1 MRSIHHVALRVAD
14 LDRATRFYSE
24 LLGLPVR
31 ARHVDEQGAPRSVWL
46 RAGDAILMLERALAG
61 TGPDSGSGHLLALAV
76 EDLAGW
82 ETRLRGA
89 GVEIDGRT
97 RFTLYCRDPDGH
109 RVGLSTF
116 RDP

>member
-1 MRSIHHVALRVAD
+1 VRIHHVALRVAD
-14 LDRATRFYSE
+14 LERSTRFYSE

-76 EDLAGW
+76 EDLAEW
-82 ETRLRGA
+82 ETRLREA
-89 GVEIDGRT
+89 GVAIDGRT

-109 RVGLSTF
+109 RVGLSTY